1 MMDGKHVENFNFH
14 NTQEQLQFVHFRF
27 KVQRKMPFNFVGQI
41 WLQGCYI
48 TVKSELLSV
57 KVIIHFVTYLLSR
70 PLLSLFAC

>member
-1 MMDGKHVENFNFH
+1 MESMLKTSTFTTHKNNCSLF
-14 NTQEQLQFVHFRF
+14 TSASKFRE
-27 KVQRKMPFNFVGQI
+27 RCHFVGQI
-41 WLQGCYI
+41 WLQGCYS